1 MVLDGVVV
9 DERVVRELAQVV
21 DAPLAQKLERAL
33 FFKAEVVALTREERD
48 AVAAAMNHGRR
59 EPEDVRERLL
69 TGARWGEVTKPA

>member
-9 DERVVRELAQVV
+9 DERVVRELAKVV

-48 AVAAAMNHGRR
+48 AVAAAMNHGRW